1 MELNWLEDFLA
12 LAEHRN
18 FSRAA
23 ELRHVTQPAFSRRI
37 RSLENWI
44 GAPLFVRSPQGVS
57 LNAAGKFLHSHA
69 EDMTRN
75 LYQLR
80 REIREISGREIAT
93 LSFVATHALSFT
105 FFPSLIRR
113 QASLET
119 LGTLNLVSD
128 SMEACEHM
136 MMRGEAHFLLCH
148 HCPDAPTRFES
159 GQFKSL
165 VVGEDVLV
173 PLSAPDKS
181 GAPLWTLPGSP
192 AIPARF
198 LSYSPQSGL
207 GRILTA
213 SWETGNLPLSLDKVF
228 TSHLAATLL
237 TMAREG
243 NGIAWLPRTLAEDDI
258 ATGRLVEAGGTQF
271 SVPVEIRLF
280 RSVRRQTRVIENF
293 WQDLAKAYPYGE

>member
-1 MELNWLEDFLA
+1 MELNWLEDFLT

-57 LNAAGKFLHSHA
+57 LNAAGEFLLSHA

-75 LYQLR
+75 LHQLR
-80 REIREISGREIAT
+80 REIREIAGREVAT

-105 FFPSLIRR
+105 FFPSFIRR

-119 LGTLNLVSD
+119 LGTLNLISD

-136 MMRGEAHFLLCH
+136 MLRGEAHFLLCH
-148 HCPDAPTRFES
+148 HYRDVVTRFEP
-159 GQFKSL
+159 GQFNNL
-165 VVGEDVLV
+165 VIGEDVLI
-173 PLSAPDKS
+173 PLCSPDS
-181 GAPLWTLPGSP
+181 NGAPQWTLPGLSEAP
-192 AIPARF
+192 VRY

-207 GRILTA
+207 GRILTTNWGQ
-213 SWETGNLPLSLDKVF
+213 SNS
-228 TSHLAATLL
+228 
-237 TMAREG
+237 
-243 NGIAWLPRTLAEDDI
+243 
-258 ATGRLVEAGGTQF
+258 
-271 SVPVEIRLF
+271 
-280 RSVRRQTRVIENF
+280 RSVSTRFSHHIWPRRC
-293 WQDLAKAYPYGE
+293 

>member
-1 MELNWLEDFLA
+1 MELSWLEDFLA

-57 LNAAGKFLHSHA
+57 LNAAGEFLRLHA
-69 EDMTRN
+69 EEITRN
-75 LYQLR
+75 IHQIR
-80 REIREISGREIAT
+80 REIREIAGREIAT

-105 FFPSLIRR
+105 FFPGLIRK
-113 QASLET
+113 QTSLET
-119 LGTLNLVSD
+119 LGALNLISD

-136 MMRGEAHFLLCH
+136 MLRGEAHFLLCH
-148 HCPDAPTRFES
+148 HYRDALTRFEP
-159 GQFKSL
+159 GQFSSL
-165 VVGEDVLV
+165 VVGDDILI
-173 PLSAPDKS
+173 PLSAPD
-181 GAPLWTLPGSP
+181 GNGEPLWSLPGTLQTP
-192 AIPARF
+192 VRY

-213 SWETGNLPLSLDKVF
+213 NWTTRQSPLNLEKVF

-243 NGIAWLPRTLAEDDI
+243 EGIAWLPKTLADDDM
-258 ATGRLVEAGGTQF
+258 AAGRLVAAGDKSF
-271 SVPVEIRLF
+271 CVPVEIRLF
-280 RSVRRQTRVIENF
+280 RSARRQTRFIESF
-293 WQDLAKAYPYGE
+293 WRLLAQAYPRGE